1 MKLFLENILIT
12 SSNEFFQLKE
22 EVFPHNDFPLH
33 YHADYEII
41 FIIKGTGKR
50 YIGNH
55 IAQYQ
60 AGEVYFIGPNL
71 PHTFYNKDF
80 DGDTEIRQIVLQ
92 FKEDFLGKGFFS
104 KKAFSKIKSLFEL
117 SKSGIQIPAHYAGEL
132 GATLTA
138 MLKME
143 PGTAVISL
151 LFVLDRLAKLQDL
164 KEISSGS
171 LNTDSNESKFDRLG
185 PVHEYILENFKK
197 NIDLEKAA
205 SLACLSPTAFCRYFK
220 RHTRKTFSEF
230 VLDLRIS
237 HACKL
242 LQHGKLNST
251 QIALESGF
259 NNPSYFN
266 RKFKEQLKLTP
277 LDYHKQYFP
286 LSNSR

>member
-1 MKLFLENILIT
+1 MKLFLENVLIT

-33 YHADYEII
+33 YHTDFELIY
-41 FIIKGTGKR
+41 IIKGTGKR
-50 YIGNH
+50 YMGNH

-60 AGEVYFIGPNL
+60 SGDIYFIGPNL

-80 DGDTEIRQIVLQ
+80 EGDTEIRQIVLQ

-104 KKAFSKIKSLFEL
+104 KKAFSKIRMLFDL
-117 SKSGIQIPAHYAGEL
+117 SRSGIQIPAKYSGDL
-132 GATLTA
+132 GSTLVN
-138 MLKME
+138 MLSME
-143 PGTAVISL
+143 PGTAVIAL
-151 LFVLDRLAKLQDL
+151 LGILDGLSKLRDL
-164 KEISSGS
+164 KEISAGS
-171 LNTDSNESKFDRLG
+171 LNSGSKEQEFDRLG
-185 PVHEYILENFKK
+185 PVHKYIQENFKN

-266 RKFKEQLKLTP
+266 RKFKEQLKVTP
-277 LDYHKQYFP
+277 LDYHKQYFA
-286 LSNSR
+286 LSNTR